1 MCLFFPRWVCVGNS
15 NTVPPTAFGR
25 WGLSL
30 QKKNNTNSAD
40 AAEGT
45 WFATFDGHHQ
55 NGGKEADLWDL
66 FFSGAGNKHIL
77 ELVMIFVFIV

>member
-1 MCLFFPRWVCVGNS
+1 V
-15 NTVPPTAFGR
+15 
-25 WGLSL
+25 
-30 QKKNNTNSAD
+30 D

-66 FFSGAGNKHIL
+66 FIFFRGRKQKYL
-77 ELVMIFVFIV
+77 KLDMIFVFIV